1 MRLTELFD
9 SPYSFILQELT
20 GDKALYYFKNSEGLD
35 FRVQF
40 LRESYGT
47 WEVSFGND
55 TDDGVKVKRSGEGD
69 EFRVFATVIEVIRD
83 FMSKTKFDSIKF
95 YAHREGEARTDRN
108 IRDSRID
115 LYKRLLKRFAT
126 QNNLEFADQAV
137 ARMHL
142 FQFRKKQDP
151 NTQVDEEVE
160 VSLYGDAEKGYTLSK
175 IEVSGDERNAGQGT
189 KVMQDIVDRMDREGA
204 IITLTPDDAFGGNKN
219 RLIKF
224 YKRFGF
230 VPNKGR
236 NKDFRFRETMIRY
249 PQTNETVTE
258 AFDNPYPYR
267 WDTKDEDHWVAK
279 ADTPTGLMLVMFEW
293 MDGDSSWNIDFAV
306 NGRMGKS
313 GKGDAFRT
321 FATVVAVIKDWVSKV
336 DLSKTKLI
344 SFSAD
349 KTTDVGPSRSKLY
362 KRFAIQMAIQLGWQ
376 LDINT
381 KDVVDD
387 FFKII
392 NPELVDDDEDE
403 DVWINEDG
411 KIVPGVN
418 TTVDVQ
424 PGETERQ
431 AAKFNLMKS
440 SSKGPALLH
449 KSAAKNSN
457 PNTLSN
463 LGLD

>member
-69 EFRVFATVIEVIRD
+69 EFRVFATVIEVIRN

-151 NTQVDEEVE
+151 NTQVDEE
-160 VSLYGDAEKGYTLSK
+160 
-175 IEVSGDERNAGQGT
+175 
-189 KVMQDIVDRMDREGA
+189 
-204 IITLTPDDAFGGNKN
+204 
-219 RLIKF
+219 
-224 YKRFGF
+224 
-230 VPNKGR
+230 
-236 NKDFRFRETMIRY
+236 
-249 PQTNETVTE
+249 NETVTE

-440 SSKGPALLH
+440 SSKGPAVLH